1 MAYILLVEDEPETR
15 YALAQVLRDAGHDVD
30 EADSAADAA
39 PLLEEQDFD
48 LVICELQLAHDQ
60 AAIILEQARR
70 HTPRVGVIGIYG
82 GGLAGSAHH
91 VATAKAAGAVA
102 ILHKPFDSETLV
114 AAAARL
120 S

>member
-1 MAYILLVEDEPETR
+1 MAHILLVEDEPDTR
-15 YALAQVLRDAGHDVD
+15 YALAQVLSDAGHDIV

-48 LVICELQLAHDQ
+48 LLICELQLAHNQ
-60 AAIILEQARR
+60 S
-70 HTPRVGVIGIYG
+70 PRLDVIGICG
-82 GGLAGSAHH
+82 GGLARSAHH
-91 VATAKAAGAVA
+91 VAAAKAAGAVA
-102 ILHKPFDSETLV
+102 ILQKPFDSETLV